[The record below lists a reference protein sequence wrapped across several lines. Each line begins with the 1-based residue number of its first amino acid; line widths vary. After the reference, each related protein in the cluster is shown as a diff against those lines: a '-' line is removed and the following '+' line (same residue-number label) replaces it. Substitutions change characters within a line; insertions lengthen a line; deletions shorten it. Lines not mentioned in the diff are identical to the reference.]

1 MLRCFSTYRGWL
13 LLGVATLVG
22 GYAAIWH
29 GQHVVAL
36 LPFLVVAACPL
47 THLLMHGRHGSHHHG
62 HPTRIEDQART
73 IILRKGED
81 NGHPSN

>member
-1 MLRCFSTYRGWL
+1 MLRCFSSYRGWL
-13 LLGVATLVG
+13 LLGAAILVA
-22 GYAAIWH
+22 GYAVIWH

-47 THLLMHGRHGSHHHG
+47 AHLLMHSRHGG
-62 HPTRIEDQART
+62 HNYTTKNEDQART
-73 IILRKGED
+73 ITLQKGED